1 MIKTV
6 IIDDDPNIRETLK
19 TILNDYFTE
28 IEVIGMADSVSGGVE
43 LIKRVNPDLVL
54 LDIEIKEGTGFQV
67 LQRLKPF
74 SFKFIV
80 ITAFND
86 CAIKAIKFSALDY
99 ILKPVNEHELR
110 LAVENA
116 LAVIENSD
124 LEQQVNNFFE
134 HYERKTQSK
143 KIVLKTAENLY
154 LIDVSDIIHCKSDNS
169 YTTFYLQS
177 GEEILVS
184 KSIKD
189 YEEILT
195 DYRFFRPHQSFLVN
209 LNFVKRVDKSDG
221 GFLIMK
227 NGEEI
232 PISSRRKAALVQILE
247 SL

>member
-1 MIKTV
+1 MIKTI
-6 IIDDDPNIRETLK
+6 IIDDDPNIREMLK

-28 IEVIGMADSVSGGVE
+28 IEVVGMADSVSGGVE
-43 LIKRVNPDLVL
+43 LIKRVNPELVL

-116 LAVIENSD
+116 L
-124 LEQQVNNFFE
+124 
-134 HYERKTQSK
+134 
-143 KIVLKTAENLY
+143 
-154 LIDVSDIIHCKSDNS
+154 
-169 YTTFYLQS
+169 
-177 GEEILVS
+177 
-184 KSIKD
+184 
-189 YEEILT
+189 
-195 DYRFFRPHQSFLVN
+195 
-209 LNFVKRVDKSDG
+209 
-221 GFLIMK
+221 
-227 NGEEI
+227 
-232 PISSRRKAALVQILE
+232 VQILE